1 MSISPWIKAARIKTL
16 VASIVP
22 VLSAIAIL
30 PQSNT
35 FYVYIFLLTIF
46 AALIIQIVTN
56 YINDLYDFLKG
67 ADKNR
72 IGPKRMLQSG
82 LISEKQ
88 IKKAII
94 LLTTIGIIA
103 GIPLAVKGGWPI
115 VAIGLS
121 SFLFAYLY
129 TAGPFALAYN
139 GLSDFFVF
147 IYFGIIAVSGSYYLQ
162 TTTLEAS
169 CLYLGSSVGL
179 KNVLLLIV
187 NNLRDYNNDLISN
200 KKTMVAR
207 YGLRFGKIYSFVVV
221 CLSYISIFLL
231 SIELQNHK
239 IFYFMLF
246 SIPLSVNILRDIF
259 FAKPVKLNS
268 TLGKVSALL
277 VLDYLLLLI
286 SQLL

>member
-16 VASIVP
+16 VASTVP

-35 FYVYIFLLTIF
+35 FYLYIFLLTIF

-94 LLTTIGIIA
+94 LLIIIGIIA
-103 GIPLAVKGGWPI
+103 GIPLATKGGWPI
-115 VAIGLS
+115 IVVGLS

-162 TTTLEAS
+162 TTTLEMS

-179 KNVLLLIV
+179 KNILLLIV
-187 NNLRDYNNDLISN
+187 NNLRDYNNDLNSN
-200 KKTMVAR
+200 KKTMVVR
-207 YGLRFGKIYSFVVV
+207 YGLKFGKIYSFVVI
-221 CLSYISIFLL
+221 CLSYVSIFLL
-231 SIELQNHK
+231 SIELQNYQ

-259 FAKPVKLNS
+259 FAKPVELNS